1 MTPSRL
7 LLPGILLCSVAS
19 AQLLHPTSP
28 MPRFDVVSVRP
39 TDPNQELGHGG
50 VSPDSYRAER
60 TTIKQVLDYAF
71 GLGYDK
77 ELANAPSWVTS
88 DHFNIEGKVDEDQ
101 VVRLHKLSRDDRD
114 EQMRLMVQ
122 SMLAERFHLTYHFE
136 TRVLPVYLL
145 EVAKSGLK
153 CSRDTS
159 SKPAI
164 ADPSRP
170 RFRWSAAPA
179 PPPPPP
185 DWRPPSASEQ
195 KSLMQS
201 LHLRTTGWPF
211 WLTVTMLSHQ
221 PELEGRPVIDKTG
234 LEGAYDCEMNW
245 SQAGSEGTG
254 QFFFTAVRDQLG
266 LTLHPAKGPVEVL
279 VIDSISLPSEN

>member
-1 MTPSRL
+1 MILSRL
-7 LLPGILLCSVAS
+7 LLSGILLCGVAS

-28 MPRFDVVSVRP
+28 MPSFDVVSVRP
-39 TDPNQELGHGG
+39 TNPNQDLSHGG
-50 VSPDSYRAER
+50 VSPDSYLAER

-77 ELANAPSWVTS
+77 ELANAPSWVTT
-88 DHFNIEGKVDEDQ
+88 DHFGIQGKVDEDQ
-101 VVRLHKLSRDDRD
+101 VGRLHKLSRDDRD

-136 TRVLPVYLL
+136 THELPVYLL
-145 EVAKSGLK
+145 KVAKSGLK
-153 CSRDTS
+153 CARDTT

-185 DWRPPSASEQ
+185 GWHPPSPSEQ

-201 LHLRTTGWPF
+201 LHLRTKGWPF

-221 PELEGRPVIDKTG
+221 PELEGRPVIDRTG

-245 SQAGSEGTG
+245 SQAESDGTG

-266 LTLHPAKGPVEVL
+266 LTLHSSKGPVEVL
-279 VIDSISLPSEN
+279 VIDSISRPSEN